1 MKLNVNVPQ
10 WPSVSPASTDDSMDT
25 TFMNVPPKAPLY
37 APEEP
42 AYRAQQDLSLKRK
55 PNLESQIL
63 LIANTNQT
71 TGEEV

>member
-1 MKLNVNVPQ
+1 MKLNVEVPQ
-10 WPSVSPASTDDSMDT
+10 WPTTKPGTTADSQDT
-25 TFMNVPPKAPLY
+25 TYMNVPPKAPLY

-42 AYRAQQDLSLKRK
+42 AYRAQQDLSMKRK
-55 PNLESQIL
+55 PNLESQLL